1 MVASR
6 MHSPEKESPVIRW
19 LTLLLL
25 LTALLSAPALAADL
39 DGTLKKIKRTKTIT
53 LGYQESARPFSFAN
67 AEGKPAGYSVDL
79 CALVA
84 AGVGKQLGL
93 PELQLQWVKVWVENR
108 TPAVARGTIDL
119 ECSTTTTA
127 LSRYELVDF
136 SLLTFIDG
144 ASLLVT
150 DVSGI
155 QGVSNLEGKRVALIR
170 GTTTETQLT
179 AALRKRNVTATIV
192 MVQDHAAGVAAL
204 DEGTA
209 DAYASDRVI
218 LTGIGRTA
226 KHPEKLSLLGEFFSY
241 EPYGLMLRR
250 DDAGFRLSVNR
261 TLAQLYRSREI
272 VPIFEK
278 WFADMSTAGPII
290 AAMYLIN
297 GLPEWSGSRPAC
309 RCRFQPHSDGAKAR
323 SGRGSVPGP
332 GASRQ
337 PDPGR
342 PDREPRR
349 PTAHVIALAFD
360 RRQAHRIT
368 QQERNHGRDGR
379 AGRGRTGAGSFDR
392 RFQPRGDRHLP
403 RPHQDRSAWC
413 RRAVRRWRTPLHHP
427 QRQSPMAYSR

>member
-1 MVASR
+1 MIRSLSHDPIALYGR
-6 MHSPEKESPVIRW
+6 EPMHSPEKESPVVRW

-25 LTALLSAPALAADL
+25 LTALLSAPALAADV

-93 PELQLQWVKVWVENR
+93 PELQLKWVKVSVENR
-108 TPAVARGTIDL
+108 VQAVARGTIDL

-297 GLPEWSGSRPAC
+297 GLPE
-309 RCRFQPHSDGAKAR
+309 
-323 SGRGSVPGP
+323 
-332 GASRQ
+332 
-337 PDPGR
+337 
-342 PDREPRR
+342 
-349 PTAHVIALAFD
+349 
-360 RRQAHRIT
+360 
-368 QQERNHGRDGR
+368 
-379 AGRGRTGAGSFDR
+379 
-392 RFQPRGDRHLP
+392 
-403 RPHQDRSAWC
+403 
-413 RRAVRRWRTPLHHP
+413 
-427 QRQSPMAYSR
+427 